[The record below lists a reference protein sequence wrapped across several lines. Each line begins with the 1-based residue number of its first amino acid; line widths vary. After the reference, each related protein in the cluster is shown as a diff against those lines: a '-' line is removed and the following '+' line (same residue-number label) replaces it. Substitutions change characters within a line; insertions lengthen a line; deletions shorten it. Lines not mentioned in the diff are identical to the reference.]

1 MRIETLDLSQ
11 YSDDTEIHA
20 QYKSLAR
27 TYIKLLSSQVPES
40 FLDKFED
47 EETALKELLDVVY
60 GTMEFGDEDT

>member
-11 YSDDTEIHA
+11 YSDDKEIQS
-20 QYKSLAR
+20 QYRSLAR

>member
-11 YSDDTEIHA
+11 YSDDMEIHA

-60 GTMEFGDEDT
+60 GTMECSDEDT

>member
-1 MRIETLDLSQ
+1 MRLDTLDLSK
-11 YSDDTEIHA
+11 YSEDLELDSS
-20 QYKSLAR
+20 YKSMAK

-60 GTMEFGDEDT
+60 GTMEFSDEDT

>member
-11 YSDDTEIHA
+11 YSDDKEIQS
-20 QYKSLAR
+20 QYRSLAR

-60 GTMEFGDEDT
+60 GTMEFGDEDA